1 VEPAIDK
8 CTKDATECSYKLCH
22 EADNFTKVANCGKTY
37 CDKHKKDKQCVKPA
51 AETPIEKCTKDA
63 SDCTKELCQE
73 GDNSTKVLNCKH
85 IAEESCKADI
95 SKCTAAT
102 CATASAKLTPN
113 CKTFAAAESC

>member
-63 SDCTKELCQE
+63 SDCTYELCHE
-73 GDNSTKVLNCKH
+73 GDNYTKVSNC
-85 IAEESCKADI
+85 EKAYCD
-95 SKCTAAT
+95 
-102 CATASAKLTPN
+102 LH
-113 CKTFAAAESC
+113 KTEKQC